1 MEPLVVR
8 SIASGGNGT
17 DAVTDHDEWDGWD
30 DGGDDRIGRKRD
42 RLARL
47 LSVASILYSKGKGDA
62 GVAVGEIARLTGMTT
77 RTVYR
82 DIRAL
87 EDELA
92 VPVFQAARGH
102 YGIDRKFFLPPLRL
116 SVPEAIVLFLA
127 SRLIARWSDQYDAA
141 VVSAFTKL
149 ADALPQPIARH
160 VAATMLSVGE
170 HDTNEPFTRTFSAV
184 ARGWAEGRVVEI
196 TYDPGTG
203 QEKRTRVQPYA
214 LEPDAALRSV
224 YLIGFDEPANAMR
237 TYKVERIQSATLTQD
252 RYEIPDGFDPD
263 RWLANSW
270 GIWSSDSTPPERVR
284 LRFDASVAHRVREA
298 VWHRS
303 QELTELDGGGV
314 ELAVTVAGIIEIRPW
329 ILSWGDGVEV
339 LEPPV
344 AARGGGGGGA
354 QRGRALCRLRSRR
367 SSAPTVRGRS
377 RRWRSSESLG
387 RAVLG
392 PARTVDETDR
402 YLDTDDGRLAAA
414 LWACR
419 LRSREGT
426 TRISLKGPQRSRPD
440 DRVVAPPTTGGRRAR
455 DRRDRAGIL
464 AAQRGPRPARRPWPP
479 AARWRSACAFSSAG
493 PSERSRSTAAHR
505 SARSRSTACG
515 SPPAPPIWVSCSS
528 WSSSSTPRPSAA
540 RRSFTDWP
548 TRWRRFPGSSPS
560 PARSWS
566 TPCIAFTAD
575 DANRPASP
583 ADARGV
589 AGHRRAGWPC
599 SGTWAGTA
607 RCGTRASSCC
617 CT

>member
-1 MEPLVVR
+1 MERLVVR
-8 SIASGGNGT
+8 SIAPGGIGA
-17 DAVTDHDEWDGWD
+17 DAVTEHDEWDGWD

-62 GVAVGEIARLTGMTT
+62 GVAVSEIARLTGMTT

-160 VAATMLSVGE
+160 VTATMLSVGE

-184 ARGWAEGRVVEI
+184 ARGWAEGRVVEL

-252 RYEIPDGFDPD
+252 RYEIPAGFDPD

-339 LEPPV
+339 LEPPSLREAV
-344 AARGGGGGGA
+344 AAA
-354 QRGRALCRLRSRR
+354 
-367 SSAPTVRGRS
+367 VRN
-377 RRWRSSESLG
+377 
-387 RAVLG
+387 
-392 PARTVDETDR
+392 
-402 YLDTDDGRLAAA
+402 AAA
-414 LWACR
+414 R
-419 LRSREGT
+419 Y
-426 TRISLKGPQRSRPD
+426 
-440 DRVVAPPTTGGRRAR
+440 
-455 DRRDRAGIL
+455 
-464 AAQRGPRPARRPWPP
+464 
-479 AARWRSACAFSSAG
+479 
-493 PSERSRSTAAHR
+493 
-505 SARSRSTACG
+505 
-515 SPPAPPIWVSCSS
+515 
-528 WSSSSTPRPSAA
+528 
-540 RRSFTDWP
+540 
-548 TRWRRFPGSSPS
+548 
-560 PARSWS
+560 
-566 TPCIAFTAD
+566 AD
-575 DANRPASP
+575 
-583 ADARGV
+583 
-589 AGHRRAGWPC
+589 
-599 SGTWAGTA
+599 
-607 RCGTRASSCC
+607 
-617 CT
+617 